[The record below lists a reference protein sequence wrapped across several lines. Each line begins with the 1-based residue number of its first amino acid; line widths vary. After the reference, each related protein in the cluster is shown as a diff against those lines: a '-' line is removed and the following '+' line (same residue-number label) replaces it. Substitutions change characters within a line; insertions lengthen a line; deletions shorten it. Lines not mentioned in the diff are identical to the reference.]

1 MNIEIKDLVIF
12 SAALLIGYG
21 LYPLIHQNNNQ
32 EDSDL
37 LAVAPPKVIYTNSE
51 DNGLSNSS
59 SAVQLKKTSMNVTSS
74 STHELPVENQ
84 SAEKQ
89 NAESNK
95 HESEGANRD
104 SSSLNEVETDP
115 QQQISQQELNNWQ
128 TEHKDRLL
136 DNLKNNIPV
145 SILDGMLEQVTS
157 ENPFLNELT
166 LKQDPAIDEQ
176 WVYILEQEIRDV
188 ILQHPLANKL
198 ELFSVTCKQLTCEL
212 TGKELVAGTWQQVF
226 IALFTHIVQSG
237 KTLADDN
244 GKNIS
249 YQSDGLIYFY
259 SQFNFSAT

>member
-1 MNIEIKDLVIF
+1 
-12 SAALLIGYG
+12 
-21 LYPLIHQNNNQ
+21 
-32 EDSDL
+32 
-37 LAVAPPKVIYTNSE
+37 
-51 DNGLSNSS
+51 
-59 SAVQLKKTSMNVTSS
+59 
-74 STHELPVENQ
+74 
-84 SAEKQ
+84 
-89 NAESNK
+89 
-95 HESEGANRD
+95 
-104 SSSLNEVETDP
+104 
-115 QQQISQQELNNWQ
+115 
-128 TEHKDRLL
+128 
-136 DNLKNNIPV
+136 
-145 SILDGMLEQVTS
+145 MLEQVTS

-226 IALFTHIVQSG
+226 IALFTYIVQSG